1 MCGCTRPAIDLA
13 QRVLDRVSSLRSRG
27 NAPQSDLDA
36 ANAELL
42 KAQAQLA
49 RAQATIE
56 KKAVTAPFAGIVG
69 IRKIDIGRYVAPGD
83 ALVTLQRLDQV
94 YADFTLPE
102 QAFSRIS
109 HGQKVE
115 VRADAFPDEVFR
127 GEVSGIEPVVD
138 AASRMVKVRATI
150 DNPGLKLRPGFFANV
165 RLILPERPNVVTVPQ
180 TAITFSLY
188 GDTIFVIREKQ
199 AEAGQQQ
206 PADQPAEKPA
216 ASGDGSQPPAGPQ
229 LAVEQVFVRV
239 GKRQGNVAEIVEGRE
254 GGRPGRHL
262 RPAQAAERLPGGDRQ
277 LGRPHPSA
285 AGRILGPAGRG
296 DAMNFT
302 SIFIRRPVLAS
313 VVSLLILLLGLQG
326 LATLPVRQF
335 PKTEET
341 VITITTA
348 YPGASADLMQ
358 GFITTPIAQSV
369 ASTEG
374 LDYVTSSS
382 VQGVSTVSVHMKLNA
397 NPDAAL
403 TEVLTKV
410 QQVRN
415 DLPDESKDPVV
426 VKGTGQ
432 EIAIQYIA
440 LDSDRMSPEEVT
452 EYITRVVQPQLS
464 TTEGVAEAE
473 ILGAKSFAMRV
484 WVDPIRLAA
493 HMVTAADVVT
503 AIRANNFQS
512 APGRTEGELVTFAIR
527 TDTTLRTAEAFGDLV
542 VRSDGS
548 NIVRLKDVARV
559 ELGSESYDAPVTFNG
574 REAIFIAIN
583 PTPGG
588 QPADHGGQCARGDG
602 RHRAPDAGGHARRD
616 RLRRHR
622 VHRILDLGG
631 RQDHPRGGGD
641 RRGRDPAV
649 PRLVPRRVIP
659 VVTIPLSLIG
669 VLFCLYVLG
678 YSINTLTLLAMVL
691 AIGLVV
697 DDAIVVVENIHRHIE
712 EGLTPRQAALKG
724 AAEIAGPV
732 VSMTITLAAVYVP
745 IGFATGLTGALFRE
759 FAFTLAGAVIISG
772 IVALTLSPMMT
783 GKLLKPHGAGV
794 GRFQRVV
801 DRFFTGLQGWYHRRL
816 HNSLNYRPV
825 TVFLAVVLLAASAFL
840 FWKTPSELAPKE
852 DQGFVF
858 MILEGPRYANLEY
871 MNRFSD
877 KLIKDLQAIPE
888 HDAIFA
894 INGAGSL
901 ASGFGG
907 MTFKPW
913 DERTRS
919 GAEIEAQVQGIVGN
933 IAGIEGFATSPPA
946 LPGSGGGP
954 PVQFVIK
961 ALGLAPAGLRDGAA
975 DRQRGAAERHV
986 PVRQR
991 HPGLRPAGAVGR
1003 DRPQQGGGAGH
1014 QHGRHRHHAERHA
1027 GRQRHRPLR
1036 PRQPQLQGD
1045 PAGRA
1050 GKPAEPG
1057 GAEQVLHPHRRR
1069 RPDPAVLGGDAE
1081 DPGDG
1086 ELLHPVQPAQQLDH
1100 PGGADPVIVTLGQAL
1115 TFLQQTADRILP
1127 RGVSYDYEGDSR
1139 QYITEGNTVMIAFAF
1154 AVIVIFLVLAAQFES
1169 FRDPLIIM
1177 MSVPL
1182 SIFGALAVLNVG
1194 SILPAQSAPA

>member
-1 MCGCTRPAIDLA
+1 
-13 QRVLDRVSSLRSRG
+13 
-27 NAPQSDLDA
+27 
-36 ANAELL
+36 
-42 KAQAQLA
+42 
-49 RAQATIE
+49 
-56 KKAVTAPFAGIVG
+56 
-69 IRKIDIGRYVAPGD
+69 
-83 ALVTLQRLDQV
+83 
-94 YADFTLPE
+94 
-102 QAFSRIS
+102 
-109 HGQKVE
+109 
-115 VRADAFPDEVFR
+115 
-127 GEVSGIEPVVD
+127 
-138 AASRMVKVRATI
+138 
-150 DNPGLKLRPGFFANV
+150 
-165 RLILPERPNVVTVPQ
+165 
-180 TAITFSLY
+180 
-188 GDTIFVIREKQ
+188 
-199 AEAGQQQ
+199 
-206 PADQPAEKPA
+206 
-216 ASGDGSQPPAGPQ
+216 
-229 LAVEQVFVRV
+229 
-239 GKRQGNVAEIVEGRE
+239 
-254 GGRPGRHL
+254 
-262 RPAQAAERLPGGDRQ
+262 
-277 LGRPHPSA
+277 
-285 AGRILGPAGRG
+285 
-296 DAMNFT
+296 MNFT

-358 GFITTPIAQSV
+358 GFITTPVAQSV

-415 DLPDESKDPVV
+415 DLPTESKDPVV

-493 HMVTAADVVT
+493 RMVTAADVVT

-542 VRSDGS
+542 VRSDGT

-559 ELGSESYDAPVTFNG
+559 ELGSESYDARVTFNG

-583 PTPGG
+583 PTPAANPLTTAANVRAAMVDIERQMPEGM
-588 QPADHGGQCARGDG
+588 RGEIVYDATEFIESSIWEVG
-602 RHRAPDAGGHARRD
+602 KTIPEAVAIVVVVILLFLGSFRA
-616 RLRRHR
+616 
-622 VHRILDLGG
+622 V
-631 RQDHPRGGGD
+631 
-641 RRGRDPAV
+641 
-649 PRLVPRRVIP
+649 VIP

-669 VLFCLYVLG
+669 VLFCLYALG

-783 GKLLKPHGAGV
+783 SKMLKPHGAGV

-894 INGAGSL
+894 VNGAGSL

-913 DERTRS
+913 GERTRS
-919 GAEIEAQVQGIVGN
+919 GAEIEAQVQGIVGS
-933 IAGIEGFATSPPA
+933 IAGVEGFATSPPA

-961 ALGLAPAGLRDGAA
+961 APGSPQLVYEMAQQIANEARQSGMFLFANATLAF
-975 DRQRGAAERHV
+975 
-986 PVRQR
+986 
-991 HPGLRPAGAVGR
+991 
-1003 DRPQQGGGAGH
+1003 DRPELSVEIDRNKAAALGINMDDIGTT
-1014 QHGRHRHHAERHA
+1014 
-1027 GRQRHRPLR
+1027 LN
-1036 PRQPQLQGD
+1036 
-1045 PAGRA
+1045 
-1050 GKPAEPG
+1050 
-1057 GAEQVLHPHRRR
+1057 VM
-1069 RPDPAVLGGDAE
+1069 LGGNDIGRFDRDNRSYKVIPQVAQE
-1081 DPGDG
+1081 SRLNPEELNKYFIRTAGGD
-1086 ELLHPVQPAQQLDH
+1086 LIPLSSVVTLKTQATANSYTQFNQLNSSTIQAVPTPV
-1100 PGGADPVIVTLGQAL
+1100 VVTLGQAL

-1177 MSVPL
+1177 VSVPL
-1182 SIFGALAVLNVG
+1182 SIFGALAALNVG
-1194 SILPAQSAPA
+1194 AILAGFGLDIPGASINIYTQIGLITLVGLITKHGILMVEFANKLQEEQGLARREAIEQAAAIRLRPILMTTAAMVLGVVPLLYASGAGAAARFSIGLVIASGMSIGTLFTLFVVPMVYTYLARDHHRVVEEDEPPAHPKPAE